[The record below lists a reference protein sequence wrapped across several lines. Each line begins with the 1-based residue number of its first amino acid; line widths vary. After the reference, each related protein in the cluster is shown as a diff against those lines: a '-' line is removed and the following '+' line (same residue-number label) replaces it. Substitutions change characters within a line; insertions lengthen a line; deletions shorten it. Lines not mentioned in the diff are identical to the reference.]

1 MKKFLVTL
9 VTVLLGG
16 AIVAGVG
23 VFNSVRQEEPPVL
36 VANVVGT
43 KKAPS
48 GEEMPHAELYLD
60 VYPNSSSK
68 VPQPN
73 TPSPINNVL
82 LAGQPFYHPSTS
94 LQVPAHSLVTIH
106 FRQFDS
112 GGQIYNP
119 YFSQVHGT
127 VDGTMKWNGKEVT
140 EIKPDQVGH
149 TFTVHQYPESDQPY
163 FFMSIPL
170 PMNKANAKTDK
181 AGYPVDPQTISVT
194 FMTGEAGSYVW
205 NCEVPCGDMYQEFGG
220 PMQTRGWMA
229 GTFDV
234 VEA

>member
-112 GGQIYNP
+112 GGQI
-119 YFSQVHGT
+119 
-127 VDGTMKWNGKEVT
+127 
-140 EIKPDQVGH
+140 
-149 TFTVHQYPESDQPY
+149 
-163 FFMSIPL
+163 
-170 PMNKANAKTDK
+170 
-181 AGYPVDPQTISVT
+181 
-194 FMTGEAGSYVW
+194 
-205 NCEVPCGDMYQEFGG
+205 
-220 PMQTRGWMA
+220 
-229 GTFDV
+229 
-234 VEA
+234 